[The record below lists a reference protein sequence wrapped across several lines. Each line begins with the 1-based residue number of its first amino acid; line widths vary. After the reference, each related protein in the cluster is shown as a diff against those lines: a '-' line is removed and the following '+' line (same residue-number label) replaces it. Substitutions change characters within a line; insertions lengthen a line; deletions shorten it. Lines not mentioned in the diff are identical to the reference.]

1 MKAKELK
8 DIISQ
13 SEEALRD
20 GAELCED
27 ETEILAP
34 GWDYLRVADA
44 EDNEILRITH
54 DPSEPVT
61 FTDLGKD
68 FKVILAPAKE

>member
-1 MKAKELK
+1 MKTKELK

-20 GAELCED
+20 GAELRED

-34 GWDYLRVADA
+34 GWVYLRIADA
-44 EDNEILRITH
+44 EDNEILRIARGQ
-54 DPSEPVT
+54 SEPVT

-68 FKVILAPAKE
+68 FRVILAPAKE